1 MNFETIRS
9 EIHNNL
15 PDFSGVISFSKNG
28 NPIYEEAFGH
38 SVLNEEIPNDIHTR
52 FPTASGSKI
61 FTAVAILRL
70 VESSKLS
77 LDDSVVT
84 HLPGHFPFM
93 DDEVTIRHL
102 ITHTSGFE
110 DYFDE
115 EENDDY
121 ASLWS
126 NLPMYG
132 LKSPDDFLVLL
143 KDKKMEFKPGERFKY
158 NNGAFVILSMIIEA
172 VTKKPFHDVI
182 KEHIFTV
189 ADMQSSG
196 YFALNDLP
204 KNTALG
210 YYKDET
216 GHLLSNIYT
225 IPIIGG
231 GDGGGYTTVSDIMR
245 FWNTLVQGKF
255 IHDPLLKEM
264 ISSKSPREE
273 DEPYGY
279 GVWLVKKDSD
289 ITRLYIVGADPGV
302 SMISDYDLETDLIC
316 TILSNRDDQAFQV
329 REIVKP
335 YLS

>member
-70 VESSKLS
+70 VESGKLS

-93 DDEVTIRHL
+93 NEEVTVKHL
-102 ITHTSGFE
+102 LTHTSGFE

-189 ADMQSSG
+189 ADMQCSG

-225 IPIIGG
+225 VPIIGG

-255 IHDPLLKEM
+255 IHVPLLKEM

>member
-28 NPIYEEAFGH
+28 IPIYEEAFGH

-70 VESSKLS
+70 VESGKLS

-93 DDEVTIRHL
+93 NEEVTVKYL
-102 ITHTSGFE
+102 LTHTSGFE

-189 ADMQSSG
+189 ADMQCSG

-216 GHLLSNIYT
+216 GNLLSNIYT
-225 IPIIGG
+225 VPIIGG

-255 IHDPLLKEM
+255 IHVPLLKEM